1 MRLNNRSTTLGLA
14 AAFTLGIAALA
25 SAQTT
30 PQDSATAA
38 GARGTAGSA
47 TTTAMPKST
56 KSKSSS
62 TSGTTSGS
70 MGNMGGMSN
79 MSSGTSSSSSTADST
94 KKRRTTSSTRIKV
107 SKNESAGEVE
117 TPAPAPTPAPE
128 PTPAPAPAPMP
139 EPTPAPAPAP
149 APAPV
154 VVDTTP
160 AMASTVMPMMKK
172 YGVGWY
178 LGLGGGASMP
188 SNATLRS
195 AYSTG
200 WNVTV
205 PFGYDSP
212 SSPFGLRFDVSYDR
226 MGGRAFTS
234 TVGGVTT
241 AGTNEDL
248 GIWSGSADAKLRFPL
263 PSARSAFYLVGGG
276 SAHRYKN
283 AGLIL
288 ASGQNTGNNLN
299 NSVNDFGWNAGGG
312 FSFGWGRSELFVES
326 RYFSMQKENPFGEKA
341 RFMPVVIGFTF

>member
-1 MRLNNRSTTLGLA
+1 MRLNNRSTALGLA
-14 AAFTLGIAALA
+14 AAFTLGIAAVA
-25 SAQTT
+25 SAQTTT

-47 TTTAMPKST
+47 TTTARPSST
-56 KSKSSS
+56 KTS
-62 TSGTTSGS
+62 SGTASGSAMGTSGS
-70 MGNMGGMSN
+70 MSN
-79 MSSGTSSSSSTADST
+79 MSSGTSSSSSLTDST
-94 KKRRTTSSTRIKV
+94 KRRATSSTRIKV

-117 TPAPAPTPAPE
+117 PTPAPAPTPAPE
-128 PTPAPAPAPMP
+128 PTPAPAPMP

-149 APAPV
+149 AP

-160 AMASTVMPMMKK
+160 AMASAVMPMVKR
-172 YGVGWY
+172 YGMGWY

-212 SSPFGLRFDVSYDR
+212 TSMFGLRFDVSYDR
-226 MGGRAFTS
+226 LMGRDFRTV
-234 TVGGVTT
+234 VGGVTT

-263 PSARSAFYLVGGG
+263 PSARSAFYVVGGG

-283 AGLIL
+283 ASTIL
-288 ASGQNTGNNLN
+288 TSGQNTGNNLD

-312 FSFGWGRSELFVES
+312 FSFGWGKSELFVES

-341 RFMPVVIGFTF
+341 RFLPVVLGFTF